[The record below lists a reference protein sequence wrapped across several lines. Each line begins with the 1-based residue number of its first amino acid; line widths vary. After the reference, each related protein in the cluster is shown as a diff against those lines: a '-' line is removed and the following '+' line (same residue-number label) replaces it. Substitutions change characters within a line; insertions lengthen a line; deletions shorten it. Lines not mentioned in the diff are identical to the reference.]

1 VLLRWKEA
9 GYPDPESWPETRD
22 RPYLRPS
29 YRLNHASWPNAK
41 LTDGGCVKKP

>member
-29 YRLNHASWPNAK
+29 YRLNHASWPNIRS
-41 LTDGGCVKKP
+41 